1 MRYTTAAAVL
11 GAAVLSAACDE
22 TTPTATDPS
31 LLPVA
36 PTTVEVELP
45 FSVFGSNT
53 QVFPGFGRVSELNS
67 PS

>member
-45 FSVFGSNT
+45 FSVRAEHRTRG
-53 QVFPGFGRVSELNS
+53 P
-67 PS
+67 